1 MIPTRSPQV
10 SRQRTEA
17 DTEVISLILTRR
29 RVGINRQ
36 GDRVSASF
44 STESQPTI
52 LIAEDNPGHAAL
64 IKRNLKRS
72 GIRNPIRHFK
82 DGQAIVDYLFNQP
95 DLDADSA
102 SYVIL
107 LDIQM
112 PKLNGIEVLERI
124 KTNPKLKALPVTMLT
139 TTDNPK
145 EVQRCHE
152 LGCNNYVMKPVAYDA
167 FMEAIQRLGSFLQI
181 VQVPTMTP
189 SPMLSSRTA

>member
-1 MIPTRSPQV
+1 MGVTTS
-10 SRQRTEA
+10 S
-17 DTEVISLILTRR
+17 
-29 RVGINRQ
+29 
-36 GDRVSASF
+36 SANA
-44 STESQPTI
+44 TI

-72 GIRNPIRHFK
+72 GLNNPIRHFK
-82 DGQAIVDYLFNQP
+82 DGQAIVDYLFDQLP
-95 DLDADSA
+95 EDQIDPE
-102 SYVIL
+102 SYLVL

-124 KTNPKLKALPVTMLT
+124 KTSPKLKALPVTMLT
-139 TTDNPK
+139 TTDNPR

-181 VQVPTMTP
+181 VQLPKL
-189 SPMLSSRTA
+189 SPPDPARRATA